1 MKKRNIRKI
10 LNKKED
16 INPPSRP
23 PKYMENPL
31 RKRKYE
37 KNKYVKNS
45 EPKRQFEKNKCE
57 ENSEPKREYEKK
69 NPEKI
74 MTKILNQKKKIAKRC
89 IERTKNV

>member
-1 MKKRNIRKI
+1 MHI
-10 LNKKED
+10 
-16 INPPSRP
+16 PPPP

-45 EPKRQFEKNKCE
+45 EPKRQFEKSKCE
-57 ENSEPKREYEKK
+57 ENSEPKREYEK
-69 NPEKI
+69 NPEKN
-74 MTKILNQKKKIAKRC
+74 MAKILNQKKKIAKRC